1 MSKNEN
7 KHTGQSQ
14 ERKARLDWS
23 KWDAIFFVI
32 IAPFVIIATLLIL
45 APTRGLAYLS
55 GRFNYP
61 LDFLI
66 LCILIIWMM
75 DTVTQIVII
84 FFVTAGFSLAIIG
97 IVRLF
102 SNWRRYTR
110 KKRFIRTAQIA
121 ISILVITILSLALFI
136 PIELYSPSYKPFTY
150 GCRDR
155 IRSKADIEAIRAW
168 LRTLSKED
176 CTGKTI
182 DIRSYSFLYKS
193 KWPDS
198 INWPKS
204 LTVFNPG
211 YVNLDLDENGH
222 PKIRLT
228 WGAALGHWGV
238 EIGMED
244 MEIPPS
250 DFSRHGEYRLPVEPG
265 VYVWHE
271 IQ

>member
-1 MSKNEN
+1 MNKKEN
-7 KHTGQSQ
+7 IEITQSE
-14 ERKARLDWS
+14 ERKSILDWN
-23 KWDAIFFVI
+23 KRDAIFFVI
-32 IAPFVIIATLLIL
+32 IAPLIILATFVIL
-45 APTRGLAYLS
+45 APTAGLAYLS

-66 LCILIIWMM
+66 FCILFIWMI
-75 DTVTQIVII
+75 DPVTQIII
-84 FFVTAGFSLAIIG
+84 ILFVTACFSLAVIG
-97 IVRLF
+97 TVRLF
-102 SNWRRYTR
+102 SNWKRYTR
-110 KKRFIRTAQIA
+110 KKRLIRTAQIG

-182 DIRSYSFLYKS
+182 DIRSYSFPYKS

-211 YVNLDLDENGH
+211 YVNLDLDENGN
-222 PKIRLT
+222 PKVRLT
-228 WGAALGHWGV
+228 WGGPFAHWGA

-244 MEIPPS
+244 MKIPPS
-250 DFSRHGEYRLPVEPG
+250 DFSRYGEYRLPVEPG